1 MGQAGAWREV
11 LVAAAKGAVFVQVL
25 VEIVFA
31 QVVVKQS
38 STDREILAL
47 SKNVPSAGQT

>member
-1 MGQAGAWREV
+1 VARREV
-11 LVAAAKGAVFVQVL
+11 PVAAAKGAVFAQVL

-47 SKNVPSAGQT
+47 SKNAPSVGQP